1 MFGLQWHGMAW
12 DNHATFIPSNF
23 GRPSCAT
30 LLGHWPVD
38 HPVDHG
44 SHLVTCFSIAATWWI
59 LGVWSAQGWHVF
71 GKKTAV
77 VFTMFRCKT
86 QGKKWKTPRIPCIIW
101 NNTEARD
108 IDHQQNMGEWEPQ
121 KYHSLSMWDYDTR
134 LFYIFTPAISDKKWG
149 IIKQL
154 ELMNTK
160 TSDMPVFIRQPP
172 FDILPLLINLA
183 RAHSLTVEPF
193 TLGITSQ
200 FCHKVFLGE
209 RLWSLNSK
217 WTCISLH
224 MDILK
229 GQTSV

>member
-1 MFGLQWHGMAW
+1 MFGLQWHGITMP
-12 DNHATFIPSNF
+12 HS
-23 GRPSCAT
+23 
-30 LLGHWPVD
+30 
-38 HPVDHG
+38 
-44 SHLVTCFSIAATWWI
+44 SHLTLADHLARLFLDIGRWTIRWTMAATWWLVFLSQP
-59 LGVWSAQGWHVF
+59 LGGSWGFDLPKVDMFW
-71 GKKTAV
+71 KKTAV

-134 LFYIFTPAISDKKWG
+134 LFYIFTPAIADKKWG

-172 FDILPLLINLA
+172 FDILRCWSIWPEPIHWLSSRSPSESLA
-183 RAHSLTVEPF
+183 NFATKS
-193 TLGITSQ
+193 
-200 FCHKVFLGE
+200 FLAKDSGHWIPNGHAF
-209 RLWSLNSK
+209 LCT
-217 WTCISLH
+217 WTF
-224 MDILK
+224 
-229 GQTSV
+229 